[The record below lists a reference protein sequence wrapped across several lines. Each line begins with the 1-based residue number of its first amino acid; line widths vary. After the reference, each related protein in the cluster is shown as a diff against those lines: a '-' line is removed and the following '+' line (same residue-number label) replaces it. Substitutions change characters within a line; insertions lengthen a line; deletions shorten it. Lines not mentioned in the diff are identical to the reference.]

1 MGRIPH
7 GRPPAQ
13 GPCGLTSRPGALLQL
28 YRRQRLGVFA
38 LIATFLAVA
47 GTAVFSYRE
56 TEEAHARVTRTL
68 EFELRLTSFRVWIQR
83 GSNEVLGS
91 LLGLDPSEPGLL
103 GADRVRARADVAAIR
118 ESVAGDPSQLAR
130 VDELAG
136 LLERRIA
143 LEEAARAAFRESG
156 PQGAAALL
164 AGSDWMRDRLRI
176 RTITGAMLDTA
187 RNEFARRDADY
198 ASTMRRVRGVLLLL
212 VLLMLGTLLYLQRQL
227 RAAQRSREEAVR
239 ANDLATVRLA
249 DLEAVLD
256 TVPAVVLIARD
267 PECRQVS
274 GNRFAENLFRVPAGT
289 NFSLSGQGGESL
301 RAVRFLRNGAE
312 VPERDLPLQATARS
326 GIAAGRCQLDAVLG
340 DETRLHLLVTAHPL
354 LDPSGATRGAV
365 AACVDVTELV
375 RVAHELIAALEQ
387 NRTLLASARRNEL
400 LYREVA
406 RSFPNGA
413 IALYD
418 HDLRFLIFDGTRFA
432 LAREAD
438 ANAGRTLEEIF
449 PPDLATR
456 LEPVHREALQ
466 GRQGRLE
473 TVING
478 RQIEIRTSP
487 VRDETGAVIMGIA
500 TSQDVTEERALRT
513 QLAVSSRL
521 ASLGTLVA
529 GVAHEVN
536 NPLAGTLGS
545 LATAVEDS
553 RAIAARV
560 RDTGPLDREG
570 LARALDEVIEIL
582 LDAQVGGNRISRIV
596 KDLALFGRPNPVR
609 TRVRLGDVVTSAMRW
624 LPASVGRNATVRVDD
639 QGAPDVHASAGQLEQ
654 VVVNVV
660 TNAALSIPAERRG
673 EVSVLV
679 STSPDGTAVLD
690 VQDDG
695 KGIDAATMERIFDP
709 FFTTRDVGHG
719 MGLGLPVC
727 HAIVAAPGGTLTATS
742 APDKGSTFRV
752 ELPAA
757 DTHPGSIGPGT
768 RV

>member
-1 MGRIPH
+1 
-7 GRPPAQ
+7 
-13 GPCGLTSRPGALLQL
+13 
-28 YRRQRLGVFA
+28 
-38 LIATFLAVA
+38 VA

-103 GADRVRARADVAAIR
+103 EADRVRARADVAAIR
-118 ESVAGDPSQLAR
+118 ESVAGDSTQLAR

-143 LEEAARAAFRESG
+143 LEAAARAAFRESG

-164 AGSDWMRDRLRI
+164 AGSDWMLDRLRI

-187 RNEFARRDADY
+187 RQEFARRDADY

-227 RAAQRSREEAVR
+227 RVAQRSREEAVR
-239 ANDLATVRLA
+239 ANDLASVRLA

-256 TVPAVVLIARD
+256 TVPAAVFIAHD
-267 PECRQVS
+267 PGCQDIR
-274 GNRFAENLFRVPAGT
+274 GNGFAEVLFRAPPGS
-289 NFSLSGQGGESL
+289 NLSLSAPEGTRIRGM
-301 RAVRFLRNGAE
+301 RFLRGGVELPAE
-312 VPERDLPLQATARS
+312 ELPLHRAART
-326 GIAAGRCQLDAVLG
+326 GEKVETVQLDLVFDDG
-340 DETRLHLLVTAHPL
+340 RLHHVLATAHPL
-354 LDPSGATRGAV
+354 RDPSGAVRGAV
-365 AACVDVTELV
+365 GAYVDVSDVV
-375 RVAHELIAALEQ
+375 RVAHELRAALGRNKE
-387 NRTLLASARRNEL
+387 LLASARRNEL
-400 LYREVA
+400 LYRAMA

-432 LAREAD
+432 ISRD
-438 ANAGRTLEEIF
+438 AASNVGRTLAEIF
-449 PPDLATR
+449 PRDVAAR
-456 LEPVHREALQ
+456 IEPVHREALQ
-466 GRQGRLE
+466 GRQGQLE

-478 RQIEIRTSP
+478 RNIEICTSP
-487 VRDETGAVIMGIA
+487 VRDDTGAVVMGIA

-513 QLAVSSRL
+513 QLALSSRL

-545 LATAVEDS
+545 LATAIEDS
-553 RAIAARV
+553 RAIIASV
-560 RDTGPLDREG
+560 RDEGPLDGER
-570 LARALDEVIEIL
+570 LVRAVEDVVEIL
-582 LDAQVGGNRISRIV
+582 LDAQVGGNRIARIV
-596 KDLALFGRPNPVR
+596 KDLALFGRPNPLR
-609 TRVRLGDVVTSAMRW
+609 TRVRLGDVVTSSMRW

-639 QGAPDVHASAGQLEQ
+639 LGAPDVHASAGQLEQ
-654 VVVNVV
+654 VVVNLVA
-660 TNAALSIPAERRG
+660 NAAFAIPEGRRG
-673 EVSVLV
+673 EIDVRIT
-679 STSPDGTAVLD
+679 TSDEGRAVLE

-695 KGIDAATMERIFDP
+695 KGIDPATMERIFDP

-719 MGLGLPVC
+719 MGLGLPIC
-727 HAIVAAPGGTLTATS
+727 HAIVTAHGGALTAS
-742 APDKGSTFRV
+742 SVPDKGSTFRV
-752 ELPAA
+752 ELPTA
-757 DTHPGSIGPGT
+757 DTHQGAIPIGS